1 MASWKLPNW
10 LNAMAT
16 RCCAGTGRVCGEVYR
31 IPAHL
36 WPALDAWE
44 EVPSVYQRRRHSLL
58 DGRRV
63 WVYEAP

>member
-1 MASWKLPNW
+1 MLEAAELVERDGYPM
-10 LNAMAT
+10 L
-16 RCCAGTGRVCGEVYR
+16 RAGNGRVCGEVSA
-31 IPAHL
+31 IPAQL

-44 EVPSVYQRRRHSLL
+44 ELPDVYQRRRHDLL

>member
-1 MASWKLPNW
+1 ML
-10 LNAMAT
+10 
-16 RCCAGTGRVCGEVYR
+16 RAGGGRVCGEVYR

>member
-1 MASWKLPNW
+1 ML
-10 LNAMAT
+10 
-16 RCCAGTGRVCGEVYR
+16 RAGSAGMDGVVYR
-31 IPAHL
+31 IPDTL

-44 EVPSVYQRRRHSLL
+44 EVPGVYQRRRRTLL

>member
-1 MASWKLPNW
+1 ML
-10 LNAMAT
+10 
-16 RCCAGTGRVCGEVYR
+16 RAGAGRVCGEVYR
-31 IPAHL
+31 IPAQL